1 MDRRATLATLLGKRS
16 RATFQAPPV
25 TSGLAPYT
33 GPFGFEQAA
42 HLLRRTTFGPSY
54 DMILKAVDAGL
65 DTILSELLADRPM
78 PDPPVNYDNENDP
91 LVPIG
96 ETWVDAAYTGGP
108 NNGSIRSSRARS
120 LRAWTL
126 MQMLQE
132 GYSIREKMTLFW
144 HNHFVTADI
153 GDPRFEYRYISLLR
167 ENALGN
173 FRELT
178 KKITIDPAMLRYL
191 NGNQNIATAPNENYA
206 RELLELFTIGK
217 GPAVGP
223 GDYTNYTEQDVI
235 QMARVLTGWR
245 DRGFNTTNPNQPI
258 LSEFVPN
265 RHDTLP
271 KLLSHRF
278 GNAIINDMG
287 DKEYAYLIDL
297 IFTKD
302 ECARF
307 ICRKLYRW
315 FVYYQI
321 DEQIEQNVI
330 EPMAQI
336 LIDNDYEIRP
346 ALEALL
352 RSEHFFDMLYVG
364 PMIKNPIDFVISALR
379 NSNFSLSGY
388 TLRQQYTLL
397 WNIFRLNFE
406 GMQMVYFAA
415 PSVAGWKAYYQ
426 EPLFYRTW
434 INSAT
439 LNVRIAYTNRIV
451 NQGYTGAGA
460 LARLDVLAVVEQL
473 PDPTDPNAMIRDLAK
488 IYFPRPLT
496 QSQLD
501 ALKGVLIPG
510 LPDFEWTVEYSD
522 YLNNPSDPNLK
533 AAVESKLRNLFT
545 AMLGM
550 PEFHLS

>member
-1 MDRRATLATLLGKRS
+1 MDRRETLATLLGMRS
-16 RATFQAPPV
+16 RAHFQAPPV
-25 TSGLAPYT
+25 NSGLSPYT

-54 DMILKAVDAGL
+54 DMIVKAASAGL
-65 DTILSELLADRPM
+65 DTILAELLADKPL
-78 PDPPVNYDNENDP
+78 PDPPLNYDYENDP

-96 ETWVDAAYTGGP
+96 ETWVDAVYTAGP
-108 NNGSIRSSRARS
+108 NNGAIRGYRRRS

-126 MQMLQE
+126 MQMIQE

-153 GDPRFEYRYISLLR
+153 DDPRFEYRYITLLR

-173 FRELT
+173 FRELA
-178 KKITIDPAMLRYL
+178 KMITIDPAMLRYL

-245 DRGFNTTNPNQPI
+245 DRGYNTTNPDVKIESQ
-258 LSEFVPN
+258 FVPS

-278 GNAIINDMG
+278 DNAIITDMG

-315 FVYYQI
+315 FVYYRI
-321 DEQIEQNVI
+321 DEEIEQNVI

-336 LIDNDYEIRP
+336 LIDNDYEIKP

-352 RSEHFFDMLYVG
+352 RSEHFFDMLNIG
-364 PMIKNPIDFVISALR
+364 PMIKNPMDFIVSALR
-379 NSNFSLSGY
+379 NTNFSLAGFN
-388 TLRQQYTLL
+388 LRQQYTIL
-397 WNIFRLNFE
+397 WNIVRNNFE
-406 GMQMVYFAA
+406 GMQMVYFTP

-426 EPLFYRTW
+426 EPSYYRTW

-439 LNVRIAYTNRIV
+439 LNVRMAYTNRIV
-451 NQGYTGAGA
+451 NEGYSGAGA
-460 LARLDVLAVVEQL
+460 VARIDVLGTVAQL
-473 PDPTDPNAMIRDLAK
+473 PDPFDPNIMIGDLAK
-488 IYFPRPLT
+488 LFFPRPIS
-496 QSQLD
+496 QSQSQ
-501 ALKGVLIPG
+501 ALKNVLIPG
-510 LPDFEWTVEYSD
+510 LPDYEWTIEYTD
-522 YLNNPSDPNLK
+522 YLNNPNDVTLK

-550 PEFHLS
+550 PEFHLC